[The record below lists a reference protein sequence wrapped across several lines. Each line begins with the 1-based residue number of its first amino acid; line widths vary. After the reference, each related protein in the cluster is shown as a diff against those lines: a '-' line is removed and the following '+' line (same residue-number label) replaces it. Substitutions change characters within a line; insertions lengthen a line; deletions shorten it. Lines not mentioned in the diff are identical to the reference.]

1 MLFLKIDMMWE
12 DIMFKKGKVLLTGLV
27 GVSMIFTGC
36 NASSQAGSGKAADA
50 KEVLKTAAEKMNE
63 VESYGMDMTMTMVME
78 AKDQGTVNMTTDAD
92 AKIMLKPELAYQ
104 MDSKIDMDVAGEK
117 QSVDMQMYLVKE
129 EDQYTLYTGMMGM
142 WGKAS
147 IASAEEAEQEM
158 MQNPAA
164 DIEGYLS
171 SIEDI
176 SFSGEK
182 TINGI
187 DCQEI
192 KINLTKDYFDDVL
205 GQVDLS
211 SSLGL
216 DEATLNSTLDTLSG
230 VDSLPI
236 YYYVGKESGEMV
248 GYNMDMSELMKKV
261 MVATAGVTEDQLGE
275 FKVSM
280 EIEIKDVN
288 GVSEIV
294 LPEEAKTAMEVS
306 LTE

>member
-1 MLFLKIDMMWE
+1 
-12 DIMFKKGKVLLTGLV
+12 MFKKGKVLLTGLV

-36 NASSQAGSGKAADA
+36 NASSQAGSGKSADA
-50 KEVLKTAAEKMNE
+50 KEVLKTAAEKMNK

-142 WGKAS
+142 WGKAP

-261 MVATAGVTEDQLGE
+261 MVATTGVAEDQLGE

>member
-1 MLFLKIDMMWE
+1 
-12 DIMFKKGKVLLTGLV
+12 MFKKGKVLLTGLV

-142 WGKAS
+142 WGKTP
-147 IASAEEAEQEM
+147 IASVEEAEQEM